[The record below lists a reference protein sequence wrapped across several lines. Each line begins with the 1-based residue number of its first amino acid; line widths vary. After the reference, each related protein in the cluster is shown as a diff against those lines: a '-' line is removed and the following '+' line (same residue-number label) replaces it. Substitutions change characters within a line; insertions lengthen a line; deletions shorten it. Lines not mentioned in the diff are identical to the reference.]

1 MKINVITIKTTANFN
16 AEQKA
21 PSDIVNILRDKF
33 NARETFIKGNN
44 DTKNPL
50 VKLFKRFKF
59 TYEFIKSRLN
69 GEIVILQFPMFE
81 TTKLLNKIFLFNMNF
96 LDKKKTIILIHD
108 IDGIRN
114 QNETSYKQ
122 DLSRINKVNYVIVHN
137 EIMKKKLEDD
147 GVKAKIYVLEL
158 FDYLCDYSNEINCEK
173 DIDLNLNDLEII
185 YAGNL
190 VKEKSPFIHQLDNNK
205 MNFTLNLYG
214 VGIKKNVNN
223 KIIYF
228 DKYLPNE
235 LPNKIKGNLGLI
247 WDGNFDDSDKDLGMK
262 NYTKYN
268 NPHKLSCYMA
278 AGVPVI
284 AWEKAAISKFIKKHK
299 VGYVIN
305 NIYDINNI
313 NYNNYEEIL
322 KNTKKIQSNVRNGY
336 YTTRVIKEILND
348 IERVKE

>member
-1 MKINVITIKTTANFN
+1 
-16 AEQKA
+16 
-21 PSDIVNILRDKF
+21 
-33 NARETFIKGNN
+33 
-44 DTKNPL
+44 
-50 VKLFKRFKF
+50 
-59 TYEFIKSRLN
+59 
-69 GEIVILQFPMFE
+69 MFE
-81 TTKLLNKIFLFNMNF
+81 TTNLLNKIFLFNMNF

-122 DLSRINKVNYVIVHN
+122 DLCRINKVNYVIVHN

-348 IERVKE
+348 IERVKK

>member
-1 MKINVITIKTTANFN
+1 MKINVITLKTTANFN

-21 PSDIVNILRDKF
+21 PSDIVNFLKDKF
-33 NARETFIKGNN
+33 DARATFIKGTNN
-44 DTKNPL
+44 TRNIFI
-50 VKLFKRFKF
+50 KLLKRFKF
-59 TYEFIKSRLN
+59 TYEFIKARLK

-81 TTKLLNKIFLFNMNF
+81 TTTLLNKLFLFNMNF
-96 LDKKKTIILIHD
+96 LNKKKTIILIHD
-108 IDGIRN
+108 LDGIRN
-114 QNETSYKQ
+114 QNEQAYKQ
-122 DLSRINKVNYVIVHN
+122 DLDRINKVNYVIVHN

-158 FDYLCDYSNEINCEK
+158 FDYLCDYSNKNLENKNINFNNPEV
-173 DIDLNLNDLEII
+173 I

-190 VKEKSPFIHQLDNNK
+190 AKEKSPFIHQLDKKK
-205 MNFTLNLYG
+205 MKFTLNLYG
-214 VGIKKNVNN
+214 VGIGKNINN
-223 KIIYF
+223 KIIYI
-228 DKYLPNE
+228 DKYHSNE

-247 WDGNFDDSDKDLGMK
+247 WDGNLDDSDKDIGMK

-278 AGVPVI
+278 AGIPVI
-284 AWEKAAISKFIKKHK
+284 AWEEAAISNFIKKHK
-299 VGYVIN
+299 VGYVIK

-322 KNTKKIQSNVRNGY
+322 ENAKKIQVNVRNGY

-348 IERVKE
+348 IVRVNK